1 MHYAVDKG
9 ACVILFYSEIS
20 TVKFMKA
27 MKSGTI
33 AHLLNHL
40 LLQL

>member
-1 MHYAVDKG
+1 MLLTNELVL
-9 ACVILFYSEIS
+9 LFYSGIS
-20 TVKFMKA
+20 TVKFVEA

-40 LLQL
+40 VSQL